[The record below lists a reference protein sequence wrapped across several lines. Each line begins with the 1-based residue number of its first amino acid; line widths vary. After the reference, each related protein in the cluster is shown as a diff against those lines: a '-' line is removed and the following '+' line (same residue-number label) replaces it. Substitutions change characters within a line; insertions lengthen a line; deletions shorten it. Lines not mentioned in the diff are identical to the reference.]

1 MVSFRKIISAVLPV
15 VMVACVMSAIA
26 ASVPYNLSARQR
38 ATIKKDNRPKGG
50 AIVVRHADKITYDE
64 QLMPGVQV
72 FVGHVEFFHD
82 GVVLKCD
89 SADFYQESN
98 SFAAFGNVDMWQGDT
113 ISLRCHRIFYDGNSQ
128 VAQAREKVVLRH
140 RHTVLHTD
148 SLDYDR
154 LYSMGY
160 FFEGGKLDD
169 DSTTLTA
176 DWGQYDAKTRQAVFN
191 YNVDLKNPRYDMR
204 TDTLYYNTRTRQAH
218 AKGKSNVYSGT
229 ARIYTE
235 DGQFNTDQDKAVL
248 LNRSVVEDQGRK
260 MVADSIIYDK
270 ATRVA
275 EGFGDFVY
283 NDEPNHT
290 ILTGEYCYYNDS
302 TGYCIAYDK
311 ALVKNFSEPD
321 TLFLHADTLK
331 VLSYDLQ
338 TDSAYRIVM
347 GYKHARAFRTDV
359 QSVADSLSFDSRS
372 HILSLYGNPVVWNE
386 KNQIVGEQ
394 IHTFFNDS
402 TIDSIHV
409 VNQALL
415 CQQLDSVHYN
425 QVASREMRMYFQGGK
440 MSESRAIQNVKV
452 NYFQYDD
459 NSKDSILMAM
469 NHTETSLLK
478 LFFQDKKI
486 KHIWTAEADGTF
498 YPMPFVTNSNQYL
511 ENFAWFDYMR
521 PRDKHDL
528 FQWRGKS
535 ADKMLKQTAR
545 LEVPYQKLNRKQGSK
560 SNEHSSPSVDALPA
574 NRH

>member
-1 MVSFRKIISAVLPV
+1 MLVAVLPV
-15 VMVACVMSAIA
+15 VMVVSVMSAIA
-26 ASVPYNLSARQR
+26 ASVPYTSSPRQR
-38 ATIKKDNRPKGG
+38 TTIKKANRPKGG
-50 AIVVRHADKITYDE
+50 EIVVRHADKITYDE
-64 QLMPGVQV
+64 MLMPGVQV

-89 SADFYQESN
+89 SANFFQESN

-113 ISLRCHRIFYDGNSQ
+113 LSLRCDHIFYDGNSQ
-128 VAQAREKVVLRH
+128 VAQARKRVVLRH
-140 RHTVLHTD
+140 RRTVLHTD

-160 FFEGGKLDD
+160 FFEGGKLED
-169 DSTTLTA
+169 DSTTLTS
-176 DWGQYDAKTRQAVFN
+176 DWGQYDAKSRQAVFN
-191 YNVDLKNPRYDMR
+191 YNVDLKSPRYEMR
-204 TDTLYYNTRTRQAH
+204 TDTLYYNTLTKEAQTR
-218 AKGKSNVYSGT
+218 GKSNVYSGT
-229 ARIYTE
+229 SRIYTE
-235 DGQFNTDQDKAVL
+235 NGRFNTAYDKAVL

-283 NDEPNHT
+283 NDEPNHS

-331 VLSYDLQ
+331 ILSYNLQ
-338 TDSAYRIVM
+338 TDSVYRIVM
-347 GYKHARAFRTDV
+347 GYKHARSYRTDV
-359 QSVADSLSFDSRS
+359 QSVADSLSFDTRS

-386 KNQIVGEQ
+386 KNQIVGEE

-425 QVASREMRMYFQGGK
+425 QVASREMRMYFLNGQI
-440 MSESRAIQNVKV
+440 SESHAIQNVNV

-478 LFFQDKKI
+478 LFLQDRKI
-486 KHIWTAEADGTF
+486 KRIWTAEAEGTF
-498 YPMPFVTNSNQYL
+498 YPMPFVNNKNQYL

-521 PRDKHDL
+521 PRDKYDL
-528 FQWRGKS
+528 FEWRGKT
-535 ADKMLKQTAR
+535 ADKMLRPTTR
-545 LEVPYQKLNRKQGSK
+545 IEVPYQKLKRK
-560 SNEHSSPSVDALPA
+560 
-574 NRH
+574 

>member
-1 MVSFRKIISAVLPV
+1 MLAVG
-15 VMVACVMSAIA
+15 MMSAYA
-26 ASVPYNLSARQR
+26 AWKPGIPSVRQR
-38 ATIKKDNRPKGG
+38 TTIKKANRPKGG
-50 AIVVRHADKITYDE
+50 DIVVRHSDKITYDE

-72 FVGHVEFFHD
+72 FVGNVEFLHD

-89 SADFYQESN
+89 SANFFQESN

-113 ISLRCHRIFYDGNSQ
+113 LSLKCDRIFYDGNSQ
-128 VAQAREKVVLRH
+128 VAQARSRVVLRH
-140 RHTVLHTD
+140 RRTVLHTD

-160 FFEGGKLDD
+160 FFEGGKLED
-169 DSTTLTA
+169 DSTTLTS
-176 DWGQYDAKTRQAVFN
+176 DWGQYDATTRQAVFN
-191 YNVDLKNPRYDMR
+191 FNVDLKSPRYDMR
-204 TDTLYYNTRTRQAH
+204 TDTLYYNTQTKEAW

-235 DGQFNTDQDKAVL
+235 NGRFNTANDEAVL
-248 LNRSVVEDQGRK
+248 LDRSVVEDQGRK
-260 MVADSIIYDK
+260 MVADSIVYDK

-275 EGFGDFVY
+275 EGFGNFVY
-283 NDEPNHT
+283 NDEPNHS

-331 VLSYDLQ
+331 VLSYNLQ
-338 TDSAYRIVM
+338 TDSAYRIVE
-347 GYKHARAFRTDV
+347 GYKHARSYRTDV
-359 QSVADSLSFDSRS
+359 QSVADSLSFDTRS

-386 KNQIVGEQ
+386 KNQIVGEE

-415 CQQLDSVHYN
+415 CQQLDSIHYN
-425 QVASREMRMYFQGGK
+425 QVASKEMRMYFLNGQIH
-440 MSESRAIQNVKV
+440 ESHAIQNVNV

-459 NSKDSILMAM
+459 KSKDSILMAM

-478 LFFQDKKI
+478 LFLENKKI
-486 KHIWTAEADGTF
+486 KRIWTAEADGMF
-498 YPMPFVTNSNQYL
+498 YPMPFVNNKNQYL
-511 ENFAWFDYMR
+511 DNFAWFDYMR
-521 PRDKHDL
+521 PRDKYDL
-528 FQWRGKS
+528 FEWRGKA
-535 ADKMLKQTAR
+535 ADKMLRPTTR
-545 LEVPYQKLNRKQGSK
+545 IEVPYQKLRKKQGNK
-560 SNEHSSPSVDALPA
+560 
-574 NRH
+574 

>member
-1 MVSFRKIISAVLPV
+1 MFIAL
-15 VMVACVMSAIA
+15 AFTAMSAYAMLVPHAPSSINPA
-26 ASVPYNLSARQR
+26 ASSATLSATPSARQR
-38 ATIKKDNRPKGG
+38 THIKKDNRPKGG
-50 AIVVRHADKITYDE
+50 DIVVRHSDKITYDE

-89 SADFYQESN
+89 SANFFQESN

-113 ISLRCHRIFYDGNSQ
+113 LSLKCDHIFYDGNSQ
-128 VAQAREKVVLRH
+128 VAQARKRVVLRH
-140 RHTVLHTD
+140 RRTVLHTD

-160 FFEGGKLDD
+160 FFEGGRLED
-169 DSTTLTA
+169 DSTTLTS
-176 DWGQYDAKTRQAVFN
+176 DWGQYDAKSRQAVFN
-191 YNVDLKNPRYDMR
+191 YNVDLRSARYDMR
-204 TDTLYYNTRTRQAH
+204 TDTLYYNTLTKEAWTR
-218 AKGKSNVYSGT
+218 GRSNVYSGT

-235 DGQFNTDQDKAVL
+235 NGRFNTANDEAVL

-260 MVADSIIYDK
+260 MVADSIVYDK

-283 NDEPNHT
+283 NDEPNHS

-331 VLSYDLQ
+331 ILSFNLQ
-338 TDSAYRIVM
+338 TDSVYRLVL
-347 GYKHARAFRTDV
+347 GYKHARSYRTDV
-359 QSVADSLSFDSRS
+359 QSVADSLSFDTRS

-386 KNQIVGEQ
+386 KNQIVGEE

-425 QVASREMRMYFQGGK
+425 QVASKEMRMYFLNGQIH
-440 MSESRAIQNVKV
+440 ESHAIQNVNV

-459 NSKDSILMAM
+459 KSKDSILMAM

-478 LFFQDKKI
+478 LFLEDKKI
-486 KHIWTAEADGTF
+486 KRIWTAEADGTF
-498 YPMPFVTNSNQYL
+498 YPMPFVNNKNQYL
-511 ENFAWFDYMR
+511 DNFAWFDYMR
-521 PRDKHDL
+521 PRDKYDL
-528 FQWRGKS
+528 FQWRGKA
-535 ADKMLKQTAR
+535 ADKMLRPTTR
-545 LEVPYQKLNRKQGSK
+545 IEVPYQKLKKKKTNTQ
-560 SNEHSSPSVDALPA
+560 PA
-574 NRH
+574 P

>member
-1 MVSFRKIISAVLPV
+1 MMLFRRILPAVLPIMLAV
-15 VMVACVMSAIA
+15 GMMSAYA
-26 ASVPYNLSARQR
+26 ALRPGIPSARQR
-38 ATIKKDNRPKGG
+38 TTIKKANRPKGG
-50 AIVVRHADKITYDE
+50 DIVVRHSDKITYDE

-72 FVGHVEFFHD
+72 FVGHVEFLHD

-89 SADFYQESN
+89 SANFFQESN

-113 ISLRCHRIFYDGNSQ
+113 LSLKCDRIFYDGNSQ
-128 VAQAREKVVLRH
+128 VAQARSRVVLRH
-140 RHTVLHTD
+140 RRTVLHTD

-160 FFEGGKLDD
+160 FFEGGKLED
-169 DSTTLTA
+169 DSTTLTS
-176 DWGQYDAKTRQAVFN
+176 DWGQYDATTRQAVFN
-191 YNVDLKNPRYDMR
+191 FNVDLKSPRYDMR
-204 TDTLYYNTRTRQAH
+204 TDTLYYNTQTKEAW

-235 DGQFNTDQDKAVL
+235 NGRFNTANDEAVL
-248 LNRSVVEDQGRK
+248 LDRSVVEDQGRK
-260 MVADSIIYDK
+260 MVADSIVYDK

-275 EGFGDFVY
+275 EGFGNFVY
-283 NDEPNHT
+283 NDEPNHS

-331 VLSYDLQ
+331 VLSFNLQ
-338 TDSAYRIVM
+338 TDSAYRIVE
-347 GYKHARAFRTDV
+347 GYKHARSYRTDV
-359 QSVADSLSFDSRS
+359 QSVADSLSFDTRS

-386 KNQIVGEQ
+386 KNQIVGEE

-425 QVASREMRMYFQGGK
+425 QVASKEMRMYFLNGQIH
-440 MSESRAIQNVKV
+440 ESHAIQNVNV

-459 NSKDSILMAM
+459 KSKDSILMAM

-478 LFFQDKKI
+478 LFLENKKI
-486 KHIWTAEADGTF
+486 KRIWTAEADGMF
-498 YPMPFVTNSNQYL
+498 YPMPFVNNKNQYL
-511 ENFAWFDYMR
+511 DNFAWFDYMR
-521 PRDKHDL
+521 PRDKYDL
-528 FQWRGKS
+528 FEWRGKA
-535 ADKMLKQTAR
+535 ADKMLRPTTR
-545 LEVPYQKLNRKQGSK
+545 IEVPYQKLRKKQGNK
-560 SNEHSSPSVDALPA
+560 
-574 NRH
+574 

>member
-1 MVSFRKIISAVLPV
+1 MVSLKKILVAVLPV
-15 VMVACVMSAIA
+15 VMVVSVMSAIA
-26 ASVPYNLSARQR
+26 ASVPYAPSPRQR
-38 ATIKKDNRPKGG
+38 TTIKKANRPKGG
-50 AIVVRHADKITYDE
+50 EIVVRHADKITYDE
-64 QLMPGVQV
+64 MLMPGVQV

-89 SADFYQESN
+89 SANFFQESN

-113 ISLRCHRIFYDGNSQ
+113 LSLRCDHIFYDGNSQ
-128 VAQAREKVVLRH
+128 VAQARKRVVLRH

-160 FFEGGKLDD
+160 FFEGGKLED
-169 DSTTLTA
+169 DSTTLTS
-176 DWGQYDAKTRQAVFN
+176 DWGQYDAKSRRAVFN
-191 YNVDLKNPRYDMR
+191 YNVDLKSPRYEMR
-204 TDTLYYNTRTRQAH
+204 TDTLYYNTLTKEAQTR
-218 AKGKSNVYSGT
+218 GKSNVYSGT
-229 ARIYTE
+229 SRIYTE
-235 DGQFNTDQDKAVL
+235 NGRFNTAYDKAVL

-283 NDEPNHT
+283 NDEPNHS

-331 VLSYDLQ
+331 ILSYNLQ
-338 TDSAYRIVM
+338 TDSVYRIVM
-347 GYKHARAFRTDV
+347 GYKHARSYRTDV

-425 QVASREMRMYFQGGK
+425 QVASREMRMYFINGQIR
-440 MSESRAIQNVKV
+440 ESHAIQNVNV

-478 LFFQDKKI
+478 LFLQDRKI
-486 KHIWTAEADGTF
+486 KRIWTAEAEGTF
-498 YPMPFVTNSNQYL
+498 YPMPFVNNQNQYL

-521 PRDKHDL
+521 PRDKYDL
-528 FQWRGKS
+528 FEWRGKT
-535 ADKMLKQTAR
+535 ADKMLRPTTR
-545 LEVPYQKLNRKQGSK
+545 IEVPYQKLKRK
-560 SNEHSSPSVDALPA
+560 
-574 NRH
+574 

>member
-1 MVSFRKIISAVLPV
+1 MLAVG
-15 VMVACVMSAIA
+15 MMSAYA
-26 ASVPYNLSARQR
+26 AWKPGIPSVRQR
-38 ATIKKDNRPKGG
+38 TTIKKANRPKGG
-50 AIVVRHADKITYDE
+50 DIVVRHSDKITYDE

-72 FVGHVEFFHD
+72 FVGHVEFLHD

-89 SADFYQESN
+89 SANFFQESN

-113 ISLRCHRIFYDGNSQ
+113 LSLKCDRIFYDGNSQ
-128 VAQAREKVVLRH
+128 VAQARSRVVLRH
-140 RHTVLHTD
+140 RRTVLHTD

-160 FFEGGKLDD
+160 FFEGGKLED
-169 DSTTLTA
+169 DSTTLTS
-176 DWGQYDAKTRQAVFN
+176 DWGQYDATTRQAVFN
-191 YNVDLKNPRYDMR
+191 FNVDLKSPRYDMR
-204 TDTLYYNTRTRQAH
+204 TDTLYYNTQTKEAW

-235 DGQFNTDQDKAVL
+235 NGRFNTANDEAVL
-248 LNRSVVEDQGRK
+248 LDRSVVEDQGRK
-260 MVADSIIYDK
+260 MVADSIVYDK

-275 EGFGDFVY
+275 EGFGNFVY
-283 NDEPNHT
+283 NDEPNHS

-331 VLSYDLQ
+331 VLSYNLQ
-338 TDSAYRIVM
+338 TDSAYRIVE
-347 GYKHARAFRTDV
+347 GYKHARSYRTDV
-359 QSVADSLSFDSRS
+359 QSVADSLSFDTRS

-386 KNQIVGEQ
+386 KNQIVGEE

-415 CQQLDSVHYN
+415 CQQLDSIHYN
-425 QVASREMRMYFQGGK
+425 QVASKEMRMYFLNGQIH
-440 MSESRAIQNVKV
+440 ESHAIQNVNV

-459 NSKDSILMAM
+459 KSKDSILMAM

-478 LFFQDKKI
+478 LFLENKKI
-486 KHIWTAEADGTF
+486 KRIWTAEADGMF
-498 YPMPFVTNSNQYL
+498 YPMPFVNNKNQYL
-511 ENFAWFDYMR
+511 DNFAWFDYMR
-521 PRDKHDL
+521 PRDKYDL
-528 FQWRGKS
+528 FEWRGKA
-535 ADKMLKQTAR
+535 ADKMLRPTTR
-545 LEVPYQKLNRKQGSK
+545 IEVPYQKLRKKQGNK
-560 SNEHSSPSVDALPA
+560 
-574 NRH
+574 

>member
-1 MVSFRKIISAVLPV
+1 MMLFRRILPAVLPIMLAV
-15 VMVACVMSAIA
+15 GMMSAYA
-26 ASVPYNLSARQR
+26 AWRPGIPSARQR
-38 ATIKKDNRPKGG
+38 TTIKKANRPKGG
-50 AIVVRHADKITYDE
+50 DIVVRHSDKITYDE

-72 FVGHVEFFHD
+72 FVGHVEFLHD

-89 SADFYQESN
+89 SANFFQESN

-113 ISLRCHRIFYDGNSQ
+113 LSLKCDRIFYDGNSQ
-128 VAQAREKVVLRH
+128 VAQARSRVVLRH
-140 RHTVLHTD
+140 RRTVLHTD

-160 FFEGGKLDD
+160 FFEGGKLED
-169 DSTTLTA
+169 DSTTLTS
-176 DWGQYDAKTRQAVFN
+176 DWGQYDATTRQAVFN
-191 YNVDLKNPRYDMR
+191 FNVDLKSPRYDMR
-204 TDTLYYNTRTRQAH
+204 TDTLYYNTQTKEAW

-235 DGQFNTDQDKAVL
+235 NGRFNTANDEAVL
-248 LNRSVVEDQGRK
+248 LDRSVVEDQGRK
-260 MVADSIIYDK
+260 MVADSIVYDK

-275 EGFGDFVY
+275 EGFGSFVY
-283 NDEPNHT
+283 NDEPNHS

-331 VLSYDLQ
+331 VLSYNLQ
-338 TDSAYRIVM
+338 TDSAYRIVE
-347 GYKHARAFRTDV
+347 GYKHARSYRTDV
-359 QSVADSLSFDSRS
+359 QSVADSLSFDTRS

-386 KNQIVGEQ
+386 KNQIVGEE

-425 QVASREMRMYFQGGK
+425 QVASKEMRMYFLNGQIH
-440 MSESRAIQNVKV
+440 ESHAIQNVNV

-459 NSKDSILMAM
+459 KSKDSILMAM

-478 LFFQDKKI
+478 LFLEDKKI
-486 KHIWTAEADGTF
+486 KRIWTAEADGMF
-498 YPMPFVTNSNQYL
+498 YPMPFVNNKNQYL
-511 ENFAWFDYMR
+511 DNFAWFDYMR
-521 PRDKHDL
+521 PRDKYDL
-528 FQWRGKS
+528 FEWRGKA
-535 ADKMLKQTAR
+535 ADKMLRPTTR
-545 LEVPYQKLNRKQGSK
+545 IEVPYQKLRKKQGNK
-560 SNEHSSPSVDALPA
+560 
-574 NRH
+574 